1 MQVRY
6 TSFWKG
12 RSGLEQVLLVAVGLL
27 LVLSCCCALALA
39 LAQQPH
45 CTNTNIRMLH
55 PDHPAHCGGG
65 DTSSPAP
72 NPAPSPAPAPVCLE
86 TECVTVAAGI
96 IQAADFSADPCE
108 DFYQVAIHL
117 HLSTLSIP
125 AVSTSSTRA
134 GAGWTPT
141 PSRTASP
148 AGTPSRNS
156 GRIIRT
162 HSGKRH

>member
-1 MQVRY
+1 MLQVRY

-27 LVLSCCCALALA
+27 LVLSCCCVLALA

-72 NPAPSPAPAPVCLE
+72 HRPRIAPSASGAIFGPATSRPVGQRGC
-86 TECVTVAAGI
+86 TGNTCKPCMVIVVTRRV
-96 IQAADFSADPCE
+96 F
-108 DFYQVAIHL
+108 
-117 HLSTLSIP
+117 
-125 AVSTSSTRA
+125 
-134 GAGWTPT
+134 
-141 PSRTASP
+141 
-148 AGTPSRNS
+148 
-156 GRIIRT
+156 
-162 HSGKRH
+162 

>member
-1 MQVRY
+1 MLQVRY

-27 LVLSCCCALALA
+27 LVLSCCCVLALA

-72 NPAPSPAPAPVCLE
+72 SPAPAPAPAPVCLE

-117 HLSTLSIP
+117 HLSTLSKYLLCP
-125 AVSTSSTRA
+125 PPVRVR
-134 GAGWTPT
+134 GLD
-141 PSRTASP
+141 
-148 AGTPSRNS
+148 
-156 GRIIRT
+156 GRQPHPGRQVQLEHLQET
-162 HSGKRH
+162 LAE